1 MESIFIKQGI
11 VIRVLLE
18 KWRNYGIID
27 EKMPDLG
34 RNDLQRN
41 AGEKKMK
48 KILDLI
54 TAEITQAFVD
64 CGYDAKYGKV
74 TLSNRPDLCEY
85 QCNGAMAAAKEYKK
99 APFMIADEV
108 AAKLAEASMFSMAE
122 SVKPGFLNLKLDE
135 TFLASYVADMQA
147 DEGRF
152 GCEKAE
158 NPKTIMIDYGGP
170 NVAKPL
176 HVGHLRSAII
186 GESIK
191 RIGKFVGHKVIGDVH
206 LGDWG
211 LQMGLI
217 ITELKL
223 RQPELVYF
231 DENFEGE
238 YPKEAPFTISEL
250 EEIYPTASKKSKEDE
265 AYKEAAMQATYELQN
280 GRKGYQALLSH
291 ILNVSVTDLK
301 KNYENLNVS
310 FELWKGE
317 SDAQPYIPAMVQ
329 KMKDD
334 GFAYVSDGALVVDVK
349 EDTDTKEIPPCMI
362 LKSDGAS
369 LYNTT
374 DLATIVWR
382 EEDYDPDEIIY
393 VVDKR
398 QELHFVQVF
407 RCARKTGL
415 VKPETELKFLGFGT
429 MNGKDGKPF
438 KTRDGGVMR
447 LEYLVSEIDN
457 EMLKKITENQKSKEN
472 LGISEE
478 EAKETA
484 KTVALAAIKYGDLSN
499 QASKDYI
506 FDIDRFTSFEG
517 NTGPYIL
524 YTIVRIKSILH
535 KYHDLGKSAEGAVIT
550 SAHSESEKN
559 LMLELAKFNA
569 VIESA
574 FADTAPHKICSYI
587 YDLANAFNS
596 FYHETKI
603 MSEEDE
609 TVQKSYIRLLELT
622 KSVLETSINL
632 LGFSAPE
639 RM

>member
-1 MESIFIKQGI
+1 M
-11 VIRVLLE
+11 R
-18 KWRNYGIID
+18 
-27 EKMPDLG
+27 
-34 RNDLQRN
+34 
-41 AGEKKMK
+41 

-54 TAEITQAFVD
+54 TDEMVKAFEAA
-64 CGYDAKYGKV
+64 GLDAKYAKV
-74 TLSNRPDLCEY
+74 TVSNRPDLCEY

-99 APFMIADEV
+99 APIMIAEEV
-108 AAKLAEASMFSMAE
+108 VAQLKDNAMFESVEA
-122 SVKPGFLNLKLDE
+122 VKPGFLNLKLNNE
-135 TFLASYVADMQA
+135 FVASYISKMQE
-147 DEGRF
+147 DTERL
-152 GCEKAE
+152 GCDKVE

-191 RIGKFVGHKVIGDVH
+191 RIGKFMGHNMIGDVH

-223 RQPELVYF
+223 RKPELCYF
-231 DENFEGE
+231 DENYEGE
-238 YPKEAPFTISEL
+238 YPVEPPFTISEL
-250 EEIYPTASKKSKEDE
+250 EEIYPTASGKSKEDA
-265 AYKEAAMQATYELQN
+265 AYKEAAMQATYELQH
-280 GRKGYQALLSH
+280 GRRGYQALLSH

-301 KNYENLNVS
+301 KNYANLNVS

-317 SDAQPYIPAMVQ
+317 SDAQPYIPDMVQ

-334 GFAYVSDGALVVDVK
+334 GYAYISDGALVVDVK
-349 EDTDTKEIPPCMI
+349 EETDTKEIPPCMI

-382 EEDYDPDEIIY
+382 MKDYHPDKIIY

-398 QELHFVQVF
+398 QELYFTQVF
-407 RCARKTGL
+407 RCARKTHL
-415 VKPETELKFLGFGT
+415 VDDDTELQFLGFGT

-438 KTRDGGVMR
+438 KTREGGVMR
-447 LEYLVSEIDN
+447 LETLLSSIND
-457 EMLKKITENQKSKEN
+457 EMYRKITENRTV
-472 LGISEE
+472 E
-478 EAKETA
+478 EAEAKATA
-484 KTVALAAIKYGDLSN
+484 KVVALSAVKYGDLSN

-524 YTIVRIKSILH
+524 YTIVRIKSILD
-535 KYHDLGKSAEGAVIT
+535 KYKEAGKEAGTAAILP
-550 SAHSESEKN
+550 AHSESEKA
-559 LMLELAKFNA
+559 LMLELTRFNA
-569 VIESA
+569 MMENA
-574 FADTAPHKICSYI
+574 YEETAPHKVCSYI
-587 YDLANAFNS
+587 YDLANALNH

-603 MSEEDE
+603 MAEEDE
-609 TVQKSYIRLLELT
+609 AVQASYVRLLTLT
-622 KSVLETSINL
+622 RRTLEVCIDV
-632 LGFSAPE
+632 LGFSAPD

>member
-1 MESIFIKQGI
+1 
-11 VIRVLLE
+11 
-18 KWRNYGIID
+18 
-27 EKMPDLG
+27 
-34 RNDLQRN
+34 
-41 AGEKKMK
+41 MK

-54 TAEITQAFVD
+54 TDEVTKAFME
-64 CGYDAKYGKV
+64 CGYDAKYAKV

-108 AAKLAEASMFSMAE
+108 VEKLAANPIFAMAE
-122 SVKPGFLNLKLDE
+122 SVKPGFLNLKINE
-135 TFLASYVADMQA
+135 AYLADYVAKMQE
-147 DEGRF
+147 DDGRF
-152 GCEKAE
+152 GCEATKA
-158 NPKTIMIDYGGP
+158 PKTIMIDYGGP

-186 GESIK
+186 GESVK
-191 RIGKFVGHKVIGDVH
+191 RIGKFMGHNVIGDVH

-223 RQPELVYF
+223 RRPELVYF
-231 DENFEGE
+231 DDSYAGE
-238 YPKEAPFTISEL
+238 YPAEAPFTISEL

-265 AYKEAAMQATYELQN
+265 AYKEAAMQATFELQH
-280 GRKGYQALLSH
+280 GKRGYQALLKH

-301 KNYENLNVS
+301 RNYANLNVS

-317 SDAQPYIPAMVQ
+317 SDAQPYIPDMVQ

-334 GFAYVSDGALVVDVK
+334 GFAYISDGALVVDVK

-374 DLATIVWR
+374 DLATMVWR
-382 EEDYDPDEIIY
+382 MKDYNPDEIIY

-398 QELHFVQVF
+398 QELYFTQVF
-407 RCARKTGL
+407 RCARKTGI

-438 KTRDGGVMR
+438 KTREGGVMR
-447 LEYLVSEIDN
+447 LEHLISGINE
-457 EMLKKITENQKSKEN
+457 EMLAKIQENQKTKEN
-472 LGISEE
+472 LGISAE
-478 EAKETA
+478 EAENTA
-484 KTVALAAIKYGDLSN
+484 KMVALAAIKYGDLSN

-524 YTIVRIKSILH
+524 YTIVRIKSILN
-535 KYHDLGKSAEGAVIT
+535 KYHALGKDESGAVIEA
-550 SAHSESEKN
+550 AHSKSEKD
-559 LMLELAKFNA
+559 LMLELSKFNA
-569 VIESA
+569 VMENA
-574 FADTAPHKICSYI
+574 FEETAPHKICSYI

-596 FYHETKI
+596 FYHGTKI
-603 MSEEDE
+603 MSEENE

-622 KSVLETSINL
+622 KSVLETCIDV